1 MLIRSHMVE
10 MSKEML
16 LGPGGEKLVKETHV
30 AAGALLGLSNVGP
43 FSLMLRNRKTPLF
56 QRVTD
61 L

>member
-1 MLIRSHMVE
+1 MVE